1 LFRICILKCRPGA
14 RGCRAPD
21 PFFSNCWYA
30 IMDFYQAFVLAVI
43 QGLTEFLPVSS
54 SAHLI
59 LPSQL
64 LGWPDQGLVFDIS
77 VHVGTLLAVLIY
89 FRKEL
94 RLMTVNL
101 LGWLFRRNALDT
113 DGRMLLCVLLGT
125 VPVGLAGLL
134 FKGFIETALRSDYV
148 IAVTT
153 IVFGIVLLLS
163 EIYNRQA
170 LNNPERENRIFEAM
184 GSEAAGASAADA
196 PAASAAADSPGSPKV
211 PGYFGHIMNTVKER
225 DNVRAFGLALII
237 GCAQAVALIPG
248 TSRSGITMTAGYF
261 LRLSPENAARFSFLL
276 SIPVIILSGLM
287 GVKDLI
293 VHGSGTAGGADIPMI
308 VVGTLVS
315 FAVALLVIRLFLKF
329 LTRIGLLPYV
339 IYRILLGITLFAV
352 LGAAD

>member
-1 LFRICILKCRPGA
+1 
-14 RGCRAPD
+14 
-21 PFFSNCWYA
+21 
-30 IMDFYQAFVLAVI
+30 MDFYQAFILAVI

-94 RLMTVNL
+94 RLMVANL
-101 LGWLFRRNALDT
+101 LCWLFRKDALDT
-113 DGRMLLCVLLGT
+113 DGRLLLCVLLGT

-153 IVFGIVLLLS
+153 IVFGIVLLIS
-163 EIYNRQA
+163 EIYNRRA
-170 LNNPERENRIFEAM
+170 LKNPERENRTFELM
-184 GSEAAGASAADA
+184 NSGTGGS
-196 PAASAAADSPGSPKV
+196 AASADPKESSAMAASESLKT
-211 PGYFGHIMNTVKER
+211 PGYVGHITETVKDR
-225 DNVRAFGLALII
+225 DNVRAFVLALII
-237 GCAQAVALIPG
+237 GCAQAIALIPG

-261 LRLSPENAARFSFLL
+261 LRMSPENAARFSFLL

-293 VHGSGTAGGADIPMI
+293 TGGAGTEGGAGIMMI
-308 VVGTLVS
+308 AVGTLVS
-315 FAVALLVIRLFLKF
+315 FAVALLVIKLFLKF

-339 IYRILLGITLFAV
+339 IYRILLGIALFAV

>member
-1 LFRICILKCRPGA
+1 
-14 RGCRAPD
+14 
-21 PFFSNCWYA
+21 
-30 IMDFYQAFVLAVI
+30 MDLYQAFVLAVI

-163 EIYNRQA
+163 DIYNRRA
-170 LNNPERENRIFEAM
+170 LKNPERENRTFDE
-184 GSEAAGASAADA
+184 GSAGASGETDSGE
-196 PAASAAADSPGSPKV
+196 PAVPVSPESPKA

-225 DNVRAFGLALII
+225 GNVRAFGLALII

-276 SIPVIILSGLM
+276 SIPVIVLSGLM
-287 GVKDLI
+287 GVKDL
-293 VHGSGTAGGADIPMI
+293 VTQGAGAEGAGILMI
-308 VVGTLVS
+308 AVGTLVS
-315 FAVALLVIRLFLKF
+315 FAVALLVIKLFLKF